1 MINYSPPSVE
11 YAIIEI
17 SLKLLQSMSKTL
29 YRTYRPGKFSDV
41 FGQEHIVKTLT
52 NAIKNNRIGHAYL
65 FTGPRGTGKTTIAR
79 LLATSV
85 NCDKRKDFTQ
95 PDKTI
100 CERLQ
105 DGSSLDVI
113 EIDAASHTG
122 VDNIRELN
130 ETIVLPPTETPFKV
144 YIIDEVHMLSTGAF
158 NALLKTLEEPPAH
171 AIFILATTEIHKVP
185 ETIISRC
192 QRFDFTRLTITQI
205 TDKLAYI
212 AKSEKV
218 DVEKEALEMIAIA
231 AEGGMRDAESL
242 LAQVIALEDKKVTAK
257 EVASILGTAE
267 HAKALAMID
276 FLAERNTEGAIRL
289 VNELSDQG
297 YDLTIFGKEL
307 ITKLRATLFLTINKD
322 LSDVLSYELS
332 SDEQKHLLS
341 AGTKTSPKFLV
352 RAIEEFTRAV
362 QKVRGAAIPQLPLE
376 IAIVTLCYDK
386 EQTNSPPP
394 TNSEQELRSTESTKV
409 ESSTPQKTVIQSSE
423 ERPSPVLSESSTIMS
438 PSLEKIIQKWDQ
450 CIAKVKE
457 KNSSLAALVATA
469 ELTEFTDDKLVLS
482 VPYSFHQ
489 EKLLDG
495 DNKLTIEK
503 ALGTI
508 CGLNIRIDAII
519 KEKEKKEK
527 AGPGPSELINQAM
540 HMMGG
545 QVVES

>member
-1 MINYSPPSVE
+1 
-11 YAIIEI
+11 
-17 SLKLLQSMSKTL
+17 MSKTL

-52 NAIKNNRIGHAYL
+52 NAVKNDRIGHAYL

-85 NCDKRKDFTQ
+85 NCDERQDFTK
-95 PDKTI
+95 PDKAV
-100 CERLQ
+100 CGRLQ
-105 DGSSLDVI
+105 DGSSLDII

-130 ETIVLPPTETPFKV
+130 ETIVLPPTEAPFKV

-218 DVEKEALEMIAIA
+218 SVEKEALEMIAIA

-242 LAQVIALEDKKVTAK
+242 LAQVIALEDKKITAK
-257 EVASILGTAE
+257 EVAAILGTAE
-267 HAKALAMID
+267 HAKVLAMVD
-276 FLAERNTEGAIRL
+276 FLAECNTEGAIRL

-307 ITKLRATLFLTINKD
+307 ITKLRATLFLAINKD
-322 LSDVLSYELS
+322 LSDILSYELS
-332 SDEQKHLLS
+332 SDEQKQLLA
-341 AGTKTSPKFLV
+341 AGTSSTPEFLV

-362 QKVRGAAIPQLPLE
+362 QQIRGAAIPQLPLE
-376 IAIVTLCYDK
+376 IAIITLCYNK
-386 EQTNSPPP
+386 NPSNS
-394 TNSEQELRSTESTKV
+394 TSQN
-409 ESSTPQKTVIQSSE
+409 STPNTQATGNVTKEESVPQEADVKNSKEFTSLSTAKASVI
-423 ERPSPVLSESSTIMS
+423 TS
-438 PSLEKIIQKWDQ
+438 PSLEKITQKWDQ

-457 KNSSLAALVATA
+457 KNSSLAALASTA
-469 ELTEFTDDKLVLS
+469 ELLEFTDNKLVLS

-495 DNKLTIEK
+495 DNKLTIEN

-519 KEKEKKEK
+519 KKKVKKEK
-527 AGPGPSELINQAM
+527 TGPGPSELINQAI

>member
-1 MINYSPPSVE
+1 
-11 YAIIEI
+11 
-17 SLKLLQSMSKTL
+17 MSKTL

-85 NCDKRKDFTQ
+85 NCDKRPDFTQ
-95 PDKTI
+95 PSEAI

-130 ETIVLPPTETPFKV
+130 ETIVLPPTEAPFKV

-192 QRFDFTRLTITQI
+192 QRFDFSRLTIKQI
-205 TDKLAYI
+205 TDKLAFI
-212 AKSEKV
+212 AKSEKIA
-218 DVEKEALEMIAIA
+218 VEQEALEMIAIA

-242 LAQVIALEDKKVTAK
+242 LAQVIALEDKNVTAK
-257 EVASILGTAE
+257 EVAAILGTAE
-267 HAKALAMID
+267 HAKVLAMIA
-276 FLAERNTEGAIRL
+276 LLTERNTEGAIRL

-307 ITKLRATLFLTINKD
+307 ITKLRATLFLAINKS
-322 LSDVLSYELS
+322 LSDILSYELS
-332 SDEQKHLLS
+332 SDEQKQLLA
-341 AGTKTSPKFLV
+341 AGTQSSPTFLV
-352 RAIEEFTRAV
+352 RAIEEFTKAV
-362 QKVRGAAIPQLPLE
+362 QKIPRAAIPQLPFE
-376 IAIVTLCYDK
+376 IAIVTLCYNDK
-386 EQTNSPPP
+386 DSGGSKKDSPAQNTTTATTQKNSTDTPAKSIVQKSEILPSH
-394 TNSEQELRSTESTKV
+394 NS
-409 ESSTPQKTVIQSSE
+409 SSDSLTIFTQRWQKCVARVQ
-423 ERPSPVLSESSTIMS
+423 
-438 PSLEKIIQKWDQ
+438 
-450 CIAKVKE
+450 E
-457 KNSSLAALVATA
+457 KNSSLAALLSTA
-469 ELTEFTDDKLVLS
+469 KLTGFKDNKLTLT
-482 VPYSFHQ
+482 VPYTFHQ

-495 DNKLTIEK
+495 ENRLTIEDSV
-503 ALGTI
+503 GTI
-508 CGLNIRIDAII
+508 CGLDIKIDAII
-519 KEKEKKEK
+519 EVKEETKNSN
-527 AGPGPSELINQAM
+527 ATPSELLNQAM